1 MTKQRVWRWVLG
13 VGTVFALVLALL
25 PARDIPLPTG
35 LLVRDKVLHAAVF
48 VGIGGVARLAFW
60 PSSWVVGAAYAVG
73 LGALIE
79 VLQYFVPYRS
89 AEWLDLLADGV
100 GVGLA
105 LVVLRLWSGG
115 LQSPASNTSASLK
128 S

>member
-1 MTKQRVWRWVLG
+1 MTKERVWRWVLG
-13 VGTVFALVLALL
+13 VGTVFALVLASL

-35 LLVRDKVLHAAVF
+35 LLMRDKLLHAAVF

-60 PSSWVVGAAYAVG
+60 RWSWVVGAAYAVG

-89 AEWLDLLADGV
+89 AEWLDLLADCV

-105 LVVLRLWSGG
+105 LLVLRLWSGG
-115 LQSPASNTSASLK
+115 RQSPASNTSASLK